1 MAARGNTPQTSRKGR
16 LRYWVGGFALLA
28 AVGTGAAA
36 FAGSPDS
43 SGTAAATAAGSSATP
58 TADPSPTAS
67 ATPSPTTSPVDTSP
81 TTTPTPTPTTTTTP
95 SGPVITYRRERQ
107 RTSIPFATRNV
118 KTAALNKGVTRI
130 KQRGRRGVRVSVYRL
145 TFTDG
150 VQSHRQLVNRY
161 VARRPV
167 PRIVLHGTYVK
178 PKPKPTPK
186 PSNRCDPNY
195 SGACVPIASDVDCAG
210 GSGNGPAYV
219 QGPVRVVGTDIY
231 GLDSDGDGW
240 GCES

>member
-1 MAARGNTPQTSRKGR
+1 MAARGNTARTSRTRR

-28 AVGTGAAA
+28 AVGTAASA
-36 FAGSPDS
+36 FGSGPDPSGNTTTTS
-43 SGTAAATAAGSSATP
+43 S
-58 TADPSPTAS
+58 ADPSA
-67 ATPSPTTSPVDTSP
+67 APSPSPSTTSPADPSASP
-81 TTTPTPTPTTTTTP
+81 TAEP
-95 SGPVITYRRERQ
+95 SPVVTYRLERH
-107 RTSIPFATRNV
+107 RTSIAFATKNV
-118 KTAALNKGVTRI
+118 KTAALDKGVTRV
-130 KQRGRRGVRVSVYRL
+130 KQPGRRGVRVTVYRL

-150 VQSHRQLVNRY
+150 VQTRRQLVDRH

-178 PKPKPTPK
+178 PKPKP
-186 PSNRCDPNY
+186 SNTCDPNY
-195 SGACVPIASDVDCAG
+195 SGCVPIASDVDCAG

-219 QGPVRVVGTDIY
+219 VGPVRVIGTDIY